1 MIGIALSS
9 SLRGGRERGSGATT
23 TTDISESASLST
35 YVTAIVVGQ
44 AENSTIYIYIF
55 TYSFARTEDITKN
68 YSAEVV
74 HLTMSNS
81 SLILA
86 V

>member
-1 MIGIALSS
+1 M
-9 SLRGGRERGSGATT
+9 
-23 TTDISESASLST
+23 DISESASLPT
-35 YVTAIVVGQ
+35 YVATIVVGQ
-44 AENSTIYIYIF
+44 AENSTTYIYIYLL

-68 YSAEVV
+68 YGAEVV
-74 HLTMSNS
+74 HLTMSKS